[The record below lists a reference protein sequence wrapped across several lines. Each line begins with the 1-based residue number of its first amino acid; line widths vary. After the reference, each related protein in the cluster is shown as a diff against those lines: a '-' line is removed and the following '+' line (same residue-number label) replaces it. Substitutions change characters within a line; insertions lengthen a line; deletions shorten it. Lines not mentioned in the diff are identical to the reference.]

1 MDWSRSTIAVRSEV
15 SALLTI
21 RSRRDQ
27 MSAIERRI
35 ADFVLDNAALLRDYS
50 SQQLAN
56 ALGVSQSSVVKFC
69 QKLGF
74 KGYPDLKYSIGEAV
88 ARTSNGEE
96 PATSTAPEHPA
107 DAMAAELWGRKS
119 AAEEETRSINPP
131 GTIAAVA
138 AAISAAGEDGTVFLI
153 GLGADDIRARDFALR
168 LSLLGI
174 LTVHNFDPA
183 HMAASVNAARTGDV
197 LVVFSEHG
205 KPPPLCYIARCFRE
219 REGTVVSITR
229 HTANPLRAY
238 ADIALVVSAHDDQ
251 VHIQPLLY
259 QAAAQHL
266 VDRVFVRLCEGG
278 RDQQLR
284 ENLERLQ
291 HMLEP

>member
-1 MDWSRSTIAVRSEV
+1 
-15 SALLTI
+15 
-21 RSRRDQ
+21 

-35 ADFVLDNAALLRDYS
+35 ADFVLDNANLLRDYS

-74 KGYPDLKYSIGEAV
+74 KGYPDLKYSVGEDI
-88 ARTSNGEE
+88 ARADNGDEE
-96 PATSTAPEHPA
+96 PATSAPEHPA
-107 DAMAAELWGRKS
+107 DAMAAELWRRKS

-138 AAISAAGEDGTVFLI
+138 AAITRAGEGGKVFLI
-153 GLGADDIRARDFALR
+153 GLGDDDIRARALALR

-183 HMAASVNAARTGDV
+183 HMAASVSAACEGDV
-197 LVVFSEHG
+197 LMVFSEHG
-205 KPPPLCYIARCFRE
+205 KPPPLCYIARSFQE
-219 REGTVVSITR
+219 RGGSVVSVTR
-229 HTANPLRAY
+229 HTSNPLRAY
-238 ADIALVVSAHDDQ
+238 ADIALLVSAHDDQ

-266 VDRVFVRLCEGG
+266 MDRVFVRLCEGG
-278 RDQQLR
+278 RDRQLR

-291 HMLEP
+291 PMLEP